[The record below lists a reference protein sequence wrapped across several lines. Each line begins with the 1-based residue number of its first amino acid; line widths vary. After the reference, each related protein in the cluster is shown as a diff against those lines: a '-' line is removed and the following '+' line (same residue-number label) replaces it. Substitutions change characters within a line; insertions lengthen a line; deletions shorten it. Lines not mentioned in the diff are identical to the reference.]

1 MTHTTLPR
9 LVAMLAFFA
18 AILTGTAATADD
30 VTDRSSA
37 VTAATEEATHWLAT
51 LDEHHFSDSWS
62 AAAAVMKEGRT
73 EKDWV
78 EDIAGSREM
87 LGKTVMRQLRH
98 AEYASSVRGAPE
110 GSYVTAEYLTQFSK
124 APPALE
130 TLLLTREEGRWRIAG
145 YSIGRAPE
153 QEPPPAANDT
163 TGANPKPKT
172 KE

>member
-1 MTHTTLPR
+1 MR
-9 LVAMLAFFA
+9 
-18 AILTGTAATADD
+18 
-30 VTDRSSA
+30 A
-37 VTAATEEATHWLAT
+37 VTARVVALALLFLVAAFPAAGADADAKAAVSAATDEAMHWLEQ
-51 LDEHHFSDSWS
+51 LDARRYPESWND
-62 AAAAVMKEGRT
+62 AAAVMKEGRT

-163 TGANPKPKT
+163 AGVNPKPKT